1 MPAASYSVRPR
12 RLSASSPSAVLML
25 MTHLQSAGGASA
37 TYHEDVITVLAQ
49 ALAGIVMMRDV
60 MSLALEGTLQLASQ
74 VAHFLSVPDCRM
86 MPASLSSG
94 TSALGTSGGCT
105 MTTTV
110 LAPLGLVA
118 CLTASRPARILDH
131 WLGSPCTASLHRS
144 IAAQWTS
151 QRKKMEQLRYGM
163 KGLRLLG
170 QHISKPMLQGIA
182 APCGLIACSRDSMAK
197 PFHLHPSG

>member
-25 MTHLQSAGGASA
+25 MTHLQSVSDASA
-37 TYHEDVITVLAQ
+37 TCQKIVRFVLAQ
-49 ALAGIVMMRDV
+49 ALTGIVMMGDV
-60 MSLALEGTLQLASQ
+60 MSLNPEGTLQLVSQ
-74 VAHFLSVPDCRM
+74 RAYFLSVPDCRM

-110 LAPLGLVA
+110 LAPLGRVA

-144 IAAQWTS
+144 MTAQWTS
-151 QRKKMEQLRYGM
+151 GIKLMEQPRYGM
-163 KGLRLLG
+163 KGLRTLG
-170 QHISKPMLQGIA
+170 QQTSEPMLQGKAALCGPVSCLDIA
-182 APCGLIACSRDSMAK
+182 
-197 PFHLHPSG
+197 

>member
-25 MTHLQSAGGASA
+25 MTHLQSISDASA
-37 TYHEDVITVLAQ
+37 TCQ
-49 ALAGIVMMRDV
+49 KIVMVCARPGAYGHCYDGRCYELKGM
-60 MSLALEGTLQLASQ
+60 LQQASQ
-74 VAHFLSVPDCRM
+74 RAYFLSVPDCRM

-144 IAAQWTS
+144 ITAEWTS
-151 QRKKMEQLRYGM
+151 EVKLMEQLRYGM
-163 KGLRLLG
+163 KSLRLLG
-170 QHISKPMLQGIA
+170 QHISRP
-182 APCGLIACSRDSMAK
+182 PCCRVEKLHAGLY
-197 PFHLHPSG
+197 LVLT